1 MDFLYKQGWLQVK
14 RNLLTQK
21 RLVTL
26 CAPVNLNDVQKVFE
40 TLTDKFA
47 PIHLKSIPWLGY
59 ITSAA
64 VKRIPFIIIA
74 TDSQEEDPIFIHL
87 DTSMIVS
94 DEVKLGKP
102 CTFEIAVGLK
112 LFRFSCPTSLEYQD
126 WMDALQLAYDLIF
139 VNVPSKPKSNNSW
152 MKDLPE
158 VHNTFTRKPTKKLPV
173 IPLMATSSNDRSVY
187 KSSPKYSMDPNSP
200 YASTPIADEDSFYF
214 HSVEGPFPSIKDDDY
229 Y

>member
-1 MDFLYKQGWLQVK
+1 MDFLYKQGWMQVK

-40 TLTDKFA
+40 TLTDKSA
-47 PIHLKSIPWLGY
+47 PVHLKS
-59 ITSAA
+59 
-64 VKRIPFIIIA
+64 VPFIIIS
-74 TDSQEEDPIFIHL
+74 TDQEEDPIFVHL
-87 DTSMIVS
+87 DTSMVIS

-126 WMDALQLAYDLIF
+126 WMDALHLAFDLVF
-139 VNVPSKPKSNNSW
+139 VNVPARPKTGSW

-158 VHNTFTRKPTKKLPV
+158 VHNTFTKKPTKRLPD
-173 IPLMATSSNDRSVY
+173 IPIVATGSNDKSSVY
-187 KSSPKYSMDPNSP
+187 VSSPKYSMKPNSP
-200 YASTPIADEDSFYF
+200 YISTPIADEDSFYF
-214 HSVEGPFPSIKDDDY
+214 QSVEGPFPSIKDDDY
-229 Y
+229 F